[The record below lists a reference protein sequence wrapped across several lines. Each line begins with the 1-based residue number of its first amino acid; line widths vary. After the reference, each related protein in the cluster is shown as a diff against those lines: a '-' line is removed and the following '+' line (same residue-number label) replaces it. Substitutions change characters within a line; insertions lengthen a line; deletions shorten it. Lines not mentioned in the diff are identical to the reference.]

1 MRSCMRDFV
10 FHAQSSWT
18 GHQPGRDGGVLGLMF
33 ARYVPLAS
41 QSPHPI
47 LVYFSA
53 NYRPHLSHIL
63 ENVIFAI
70 PTLSLSIYAS
80 TLSIL

>member
-1 MRSCMRDFV
+1 MRSFMRDFV

-18 GHQPGRDGGVLGLMF
+18 GHQPGRGGGGGGGVLGLMF
-33 ARYVPLAS
+33 AGYVPLAS

-53 NYRPHLSHIL
+53 NYRPHLSHML
-63 ENVIFAI
+63 ETVIFAI
-70 PTLSLSIYAS
+70 PT
-80 TLSIL
+80 

>member
-1 MRSCMRDFV
+1 MPSPRGLD
-10 FHAQSSWT
+10 T
-18 GHQPGRDGGVLGLMF
+18 KPGGGGGGGGGGGVLELMF
-33 ARYVPLAS
+33 AGYVPLAS

-53 NYRPHLSHIL
+53 NYRPHRSHIL

-70 PTLSLSIYAS
+70 PT
-80 TLSIL
+80 